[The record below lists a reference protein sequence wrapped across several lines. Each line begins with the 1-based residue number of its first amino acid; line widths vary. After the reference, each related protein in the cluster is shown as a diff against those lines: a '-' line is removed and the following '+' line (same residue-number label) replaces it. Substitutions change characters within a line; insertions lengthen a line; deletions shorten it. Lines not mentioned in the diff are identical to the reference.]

1 MSKEIS
7 NFQIEQTIKNLNDD
21 DIMKNFVGV
30 FPAIHTNKL
39 IDSKS
44 MISGKTSFFDCKHR
58 QLRQGRYTLV
68 KHTWH
73 WIKTWSFFFF
83 FDSFGIEELKNF
95 MIQNDEKVIQKILS
109 GIEKLTRSDNKIT
122 LVNIKFSMKTLYLK
136 RFSFILFSHLQISS
150 NSTSL

>member
-7 NFQIEQTIKNLNDD
+7 NFQIEQTIKNLIDD

-83 FDSFGIEELKNF
+83 WFFWNWRAKKFYDTERWKGYTKNIIWNWK
-95 MIQNDEKVIQKILS
+95 M
-109 GIEKLTRSDNKIT
+109 TRSDNKIT

>member
-1 MSKEIS
+1 MLDIESKPD
-7 NFQIEQTIKNLNDD
+7 L
-21 DIMKNFVGV
+21 
-30 FPAIHTNKL
+30 
-39 IDSKS
+39 
-44 MISGKTSFFDCKHR
+44 
-58 QLRQGRYTLV
+58 
-68 KHTWH
+68 
-73 WIKTWSFFFF
+73 FFF

-109 GIEKLTRSDNKIT
+109 GIEKMTRSDNKIT